1 MERQFVL
8 RPDALAAFT
17 QLYDE
22 RAAAVYRYF
31 YHQIG
36 HVEDAEDLTDTT
48 FSTALCQFA
57 EYRPERGTLTGWV
70 FGVAHNCLRDYRRGR
85 PVLEQLPLE
94 LEDPRPL
101 PDGQLL
107 SAERALALQRAIRQ
121 LPPDQRDAIA
131 LRFFAGLR
139 TREVA
144 GVLCKSEGAVKMLVH
159 RAVDALRHN
168 PVSEDLR

>member
-1 MERQFVL
+1 ML
-8 RPDALAAFT
+8 PPDALAAIT
-17 QLYDE
+17 TLYQE

-36 HVEDAEDLTDTT
+36 QVEDAEDLTGTT
-48 FSTALCQFA
+48 FSAALCRFA
-57 EYRPERGTLTGWV
+57 EYRPERGTLSAWL
-70 FGVAHNCLRDYRRGR
+70 FGVAHNCLRDYWRGR
-85 PVLEQLPLE
+85 PVLDPLPLE
-94 LEDPRPL
+94 LEDPEPL

-107 SAERALALQRAIRQ
+107 SAERVLALQRAIRQ
-121 LPPDQRDAIA
+121 LPPDQRDALA
-131 LRFFAGLR
+131 LRFIAGLR

-168 PVSEDLR
+168 PATEDWR